1 MLLIVKGFRMFKLRR
16 LLALSVAAQGKLA
29 LAAGGG
35 AAEIINYY
43 SMLLTSMG
51 LSEHAIMEWAPVCGA
66 LIGLSLLMLAGKS
79 FQGHVSRSLVDGVP
93 DGRVSLGGM
102 IEAVCE
108 FVYNFS
114 KDVIGEKQ
122 FKPFLPLLFAL
133 FFFILFNN
141 LTGLVPGFPPATESL
156 NTNLAMGIVVFFV
169 YNAAG
174 VKEHGLPY
182 FKHFLGPIWWL
193 AWLLLPIELVAHFAR
208 PVSLS
213 LRLYGN
219 LFGDHLVLSVFTGL
233 TKLVI
238 PSIFLFLGLL
248 VACLQSFVF
257 TLLSSI
263 YISLSVSH
271 DH

>member
-1 MLLIVKGFRMFKLRR
+1 MNR
-16 LLALSVAAQGKLA
+16 LYRILSVSLLVASDVAF
-29 LAAGGG
+29 AAGGG

-43 SMLLTSMG
+43 SILLANLG
-51 LSEHAIMEWAPVCGA
+51 LGEHAIMEWAPVCGA
-66 LIGLSLLMLAGKS
+66 VLGFCLLALVGKS
-79 FQGHVSRSLVDGVP
+79 FQRHVEHALADGIP
-93 DGRVSLGGM
+93 DGKVSLGGM

-141 LTGLVPGFPPATESL
+141 LSGLVPGFPPATESL

-208 PVSLS
+208 PISLS